1 MAGVVPASRRI
12 VFRVVI
18 GLGLLLLSIPA
29 ATIVRYKWFP
39 AHYDVQSIALMPE
52 YQDPSLLSQAW
63 ALPVAAHYQKHVDFQ
78 PNGSLCGPTSAANLF
93 RSLGEQ
99 PTTPQGVLDGSGE
112 CSLGFCWK
120 GLSLD
125 DLARVIEQKTR
136 HKVTLLRD
144 LSLAEFRAHV
154 QRSND
159 PARRYIVNFHRGLLF
174 SQGVGHH
181 SPIGGY
187 LADRD
192 LVFVLDVNESFKPWL
207 VSTERLYRAVDSV
220 DSSSKKKRGLLLV
233 E

>member
-1 MAGVVPASRRI
+1 MPTARRL
-12 VFRVVI
+12 VLRVVI
-18 GLGLLLLSIPA
+18 ALGLLLLSIPA
-29 ATIVRYKWFP
+29 VTIARYKWFP
-39 AHYDVQSIALMPE
+39 PHYDVQSIASMPE

-63 ALPVAAHYQKHVDFQ
+63 ALPVAATYQKRVDFQ

-125 DLARVIEQKTR
+125 ELARVIEQKTR

-154 QRSND
+154 QRS
-159 PARRYIVNFHRGLLF
+159 
-174 SQGVGHH
+174 
-181 SPIGGY
+181 
-187 LADRD
+187 
-192 LVFVLDVNESFKPWL
+192 
-207 VSTERLYRAVDSV
+207 
-220 DSSSKKKRGLLLV
+220 
-233 E
+233 